1 MCALRDEPLARR
13 VSDTLTMSA
22 VAAEA
27 GQAVTKVAADGV
39 STERLRRGTSTGVDV
54 ALVQVYNQPITALH
68 ILNLSTIE
76 ELLLQAIST

>member
-1 MCALRDEPLARR
+1 
-13 VSDTLTMSA
+13 MSA

-39 STERLRRGTSTGVDV
+39 STERLRGTSTGVDV